1 MDSQALAAAGLTA
14 ALWGLTGI
22 FVRLLPPVAPEA
34 VAAGRLLVSLA
45 AVLPLLALS
54 ARLRQDVGRALIRPV
69 AWGLALLLVG
79 YYLAAT
85 AAFQIMP
92 VAEVALLLS
101 TSPLFVLAFRR
112 LGRQRSTGR
121 ELGGALVA
129 LFGMGVVL
137 APRLA
142 LSGDMGHLR
151 GDALALLA
159 AALTAGYAWLFRRQ
173 ADQAAAPGS
182 IGVTLLTFLAGSL
195 VLVGSA
201 TAREALP
208 GLTTTPAQIS
218 LLLGLGFLCTAIPSL
233 GFAYA
238 SRHLPA
244 VASASILLL
253 IPLFAA
259 LFAYLLL
266 GEALP
271 PSMPLGGALV
281 LGGLAWMLGGRK

>member
-1 MDSQALAAAGLTA
+1 MDNSALAAAGLTA
-14 ALWGLTGI
+14 VLWGLTGI
-22 FVRLLPPVAPEA
+22 FIRLLPPLAPEA
-34 VAAGRLLVSLA
+34 VAAGRLLVSLV
-45 AVLPLLALS
+45 AVLPLLFIS
-54 ARLRQDVGRALIRPV
+54 TSLRQDVGHAVARPV

-79 YYLAAT
+79 YYLSAT
-85 AAFQIMP
+85 AAFQMIP

-101 TSPLFVLAFRR
+101 TSPMFVLAFRR
-112 LGRQRSTGR
+112 LGGQRPAGR

-142 LSGDMGHLR
+142 LSGDIGHLQ

-159 AALTAGYAWLFRRQ
+159 AALTAGYAWLYRRLEE
-173 ADQAAAPGS
+173 QAAAPGS

-195 VLVGSA
+195 VLAGSA
-201 TAREALP
+201 TAREAIP
-208 GLTTTPAQIS
+208 GLTTTPAQVA

-281 LGGLAWMLGGRK
+281 LGGLAWMLGWRK